1 MAYTILSIAIL
12 SVFQAVYG
20 TLSKYTAEQL
30 ALQASRQHA
39 ENLAAAAA
47 PVMPVAPTPVDSGE
61 KGLCWDIQK
70 PFLILRILIQGLRFL
85 DFLSGL
91 FNSSYWLTLQ
101 THRSCC
107 K

>member
-12 SVFQAVYG
+12 SVLQAVYG

-70 PFLILRILIQGLRFL
+70 PF
-85 DFLSGL
+85 
-91 FNSSYWLTLQ
+91 
-101 THRSCC
+101 
-107 K
+107 